1 MENIILI
8 AAPGAG
14 KGTVSKL
21 LKEKYN
27 YVHISTGDM
36 LREGAAKEDELGNKI
51 KAILEQGLFVNDEQM
66 FEILTNRLSEDDVK
80 NGFIL
85 DGFPRNIEQADKY
98 EEISKNLN
106 LSPAKVIVLDVPKE
120 ILLER
125 ITGRRLCSDCGA
137 IYNIFNPDMTPKTEN
152 ICDLCG
158 GKLYQRSDD
167 NEESFKT
174 RFETYLVKT
183 EPLINYYKEK
193 AMLHVIDAA
202 KGSNYALEQIE
213 GILGL

>member
-1 MENIILI
+1 MENVILI

-36 LREGAAKEDELGNKI
+36 LREAAAKEDELGNKI

-106 LSPAKVIVLDVPKE
+106 LSTAKVIVLDVPKE

-125 ITGRRLCSDCGA
+125 ITGRRLCTDCGA
-137 IYNIFNPDMTPKTEN
+137 IYNIFNPDMTPKVEN